1 MIQVDA
7 VELGHWFKHFAG
19 DMLVLLKGQNYRG
32 AELQRGRQVTVTIAE
47 THSQMWQ
54 AARQPAHSG
63 VLLLTGHRRT
73 NRKGMLDLVTGQVRR
88 RVE

>member
-32 AELQRGRQVTVTIAE
+32 ADKSHCDNSRDTLPN
-47 THSQMWQ
+47 
-54 AARQPAHSG
+54 AAGGKAASTFWGPSADWPQE
-63 VLLLTGHRRT
+63 
-73 NRKGMLDLVTGQVRR
+73 D
-88 RVE
+88 